1 MVHVASLTS
10 HVSVSILKL
19 SDHILFNIQINK
31 IKKLSISF
39 LLFFEVIYKYIN
51 LIAKIF
57 QFESKLNLI
66 FTL

>member
-10 HVSVSILKL
+10 HVLVNIVKQ

-39 LLFFEVIYKYIN
+39 LLLFKVIYKYII

-57 QFESKLNLI
+57 QFE
-66 FTL
+66 

>member
-39 LLFFEVIYKYIN
+39 LLLFKVIYKYIN